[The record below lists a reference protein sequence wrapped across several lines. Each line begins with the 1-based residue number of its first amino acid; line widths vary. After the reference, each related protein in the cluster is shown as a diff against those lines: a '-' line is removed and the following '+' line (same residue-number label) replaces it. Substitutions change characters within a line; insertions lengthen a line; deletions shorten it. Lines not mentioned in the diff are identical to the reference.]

1 MLTLYRRHLKT
12 GFGLEKRDP
21 CPNSGDRFV
30 RKGDKC
36 PMWVE
41 GVDLNGNYHRK
52 SLRTI
57 SWDTAER
64 IVRDMQRLPSSPAAA
79 ETGALSEVPE
89 RAKQER
95 PTFENARTVFLANI
109 QAENRAA
116 DTIRKYQLLFRQLG
130 DFGRLRRLSAI
141 EDFTFEHLVAF
152 RSSWKEKGVNT
163 RNKKLDRLKAFF
175 SFCHNAGLVAR
186 NPTKL
191 MRPAASNGAMVQ
203 PFAAAEQTKILAKPQ
218 TARVRAFCEVLFYSA
233 LRISDAAMLKPSD
246 LDGNRICRVN
256 RKNQKTVFIPIPP
269 DLKRQLD
276 GVRLNGGYYFLIGD
290 SENVH
295 TQTDAWRS
303 ILNELF
309 KKDVPGFHAHR
320 FRHTAAVNW
329 LASGLTLE
337 EVAALLGNS
346 VKVVEKHYASFC
358 GPRQQVV
365 EEKLAKVWAKPKTL
379 IRVK

>member
-1 MLTLYRRHLKT
+1 
-12 GFGLEKRDP
+12 
-21 CPNSGDRFV
+21 
-30 RKGDKC
+30 
-36 PMWVE
+36 MWVE
-41 GVDLNGNYHRK
+41 GVDFHGTYHRK
-52 SLRTI
+52 SLHTT
-57 SWDTAER
+57 SWDIAER
-64 IVRDMQRLPSSPAAA
+64 MLRDMQLPPSRPAALESGA
-79 ETGALSEVPE
+79 PSETGVRAKPE
-89 RAKQER
+89 RL
-95 PTFENARTVFLANI
+95 TFEQTKTVFLTNI

-116 DTIRKYQLLFRQLG
+116 DTLRKYQLLFRQMG
-130 DFGRLRRLSAI
+130 DFASLRRLSAI

-175 SFCHNAGLVAR
+175 GFCHNAGFIAR

-191 MRPAASNGAMVQ
+191 IRPAASNGAMVK
-203 PFAAAEQTKILAKPQ
+203 PFAGAEQTKILAKPQ

-246 LDGNRICRVN
+246 LDGNRIRRVN

-269 DLKRQLD
+269 HLKQELD
-276 GVRLNGGYYFLIGD
+276 RIPVNGGYYFLIGN
-290 SENVH
+290 SENVN
-295 TQTDAWRS
+295 TQTDAWRT

-309 KKDVPGFHAHR
+309 KKDVPDFHAHR

-358 GPRQQVV
+358 GPRQQAV

-379 IRVK
+379 LRVK